1 MKREIKAYIEA
12 ELRDYHDTLQAIEDD
27 REMLIDSAPVP
38 NNIGGTNY
46 DIGNPTQAKALQLIT
61 NRRVKR
67 MEDTCRAIAKVIDAL
82 PEDKYKL
89 VMLRYWTRPQTLTD
103 EGIAREIGIDR
114 STLYRWADSII
125 KCIGIE
131 LGLINSCDNVATFRG
146 A

>member
-12 ELRDYHDTLQAIEDD
+12 ELRDYHDTLKAIQED
-27 REMLIDSAPVP
+27 RATLLNSTPAPD
-38 NNIGGTNY
+38 NIGGTSY
-46 DIGNPTQAKALQLIT
+46 DIGNPTQAKALQLMT
-61 NRRVKR
+61 NRRIKR
-67 MEDTCRAIAKVIDAL
+67 MDDTCRAIAKVIDAL

-114 STLYRWADSII
+114 STLYRWADGII
-125 KCIGIE
+125 KLIGIE
-131 LGLINSCDNVATFRG
+131 FGLINSCDNVATFKG